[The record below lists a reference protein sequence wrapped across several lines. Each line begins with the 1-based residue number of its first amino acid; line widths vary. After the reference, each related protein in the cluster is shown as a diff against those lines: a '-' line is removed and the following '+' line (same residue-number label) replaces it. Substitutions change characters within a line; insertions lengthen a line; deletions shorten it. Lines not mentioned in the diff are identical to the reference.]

1 MCLCAAAGASA
12 GVASIVRRRASGDGA
27 ANVSAMAARCISSAS
42 SRSIPRARVA
52 TPRRRRFAAT
62 SLFKKV
68 RFGRENRDD
77 SYRNTDL
84 LKAIFCAFFDATVGV
99 AHSETVDID
108 GGAAAMERAS
118 AARARRRLR
127 RAFAAM
133 RLEAV
138 ENEDDYA
145 VYLAD
150 PGLDALEC
158 DGTAVIVMG
167 AAVPACAAF
176 LGDLELLRLARELGY
191 EWNWET
197 CASAAM
203 SGQLE
208 CLKYA
213 RERGCDWSHLTC
225 EFAAYSGNLEC
236 LKYAHERGCPWSE
249 VTCANAAENGH
260 LECLKYAY
268 ERGCPLNEDMCAYA
282 ASNGH
287 LECLKYAH
295 ERGCPWN
302 EETCQNAAE
311 KGHLECLKYAHEHG
325 CPWDELTCGAA
336 AYMNEIEC
344 LRYAQDH
351 GAPDSAHYVVDW
363 QRMYV
368 SAVEL
373 IVQIAL
379 SHQRDGYVSLRELT
393 PTVNRFLRAWP
404 ELDVREE
411 VIGQLREYFD
421 FDPLEEP
428 PPPRE
433 RFSTMIDLYA
443 TK

>member
-1 MCLCAAAGASA
+1 M
-12 GVASIVRRRASGDGA
+12 
-27 ANVSAMAARCISSAS
+27 
-42 SRSIPRARVA
+42 
-52 TPRRRRFAAT
+52 
-62 SLFKKV
+62 

-138 ENEDDYA
+138 ENEDGYA
-145 VYLAD
+145 VYLAGN
-150 PGLDALEC
+150 GLDALAR
-158 DGTAVIVMG
+158 DGTAVIVTS

-176 LGDLELLRLARELGY
+176 LGDLELLRLALELGY

-197 CASAAM
+197 CCCAALN
-203 SGQLE
+203 GHLE

-213 RERGCDWSHLTC
+213 RERGCDWSEH
-225 EFAAYSGNLEC
+225 
-236 LKYAHERGCPWSE
+236 
-249 VTCANAAENGH
+249 TCANAA
-260 LECLKYAY
+260 
-268 ERGCPLNEDMCAYA
+268 LN
-282 ASNGH
+282 
-287 LECLKYAH
+287 
-295 ERGCPWN
+295 
-302 EETCQNAAE
+302 
-311 KGHLECLKYAHEHG
+311 GHLECLKYAHEHG
-325 CPWDELTCGAA
+325 CPWHELRCGAA
-336 AYMNEIEC
+336 AYVSEIEC

-368 SAVEL
+368 SAVDL

-411 VIGQLREYFD
+411 VIGQLREYFE

>member
-1 MCLCAAAGASA
+1 
-12 GVASIVRRRASGDGA
+12 
-27 ANVSAMAARCISSAS
+27 
-42 SRSIPRARVA
+42 
-52 TPRRRRFAAT
+52 
-62 SLFKKV
+62 V

-99 AHSETVDID
+99 AHFETVDID

-138 ENEDDYA
+138 ENEDEYA
-145 VYLAD
+145 VYLAEH
-150 PGLDALEC
+150 GLDALEC
-158 DGTAVIVMG
+158 DGTAVIVTS

-176 LGDLELLRLARELGY
+176 LGDLELLRLALELGY
-191 EWNWET
+191 EWNWAT
-197 CASAAM
+197 CCSAALN
-203 SGQLE
+203 GHLE

-213 RERGCDWSHLTC
+213 RERGCDWSEHTC
-225 EFAAYSGNLEC
+225 S
-236 LKYAHERGCPWSE
+236 R
-249 VTCANAAENGH
+249 AAE
-260 LECLKYAY
+260 
-268 ERGCPLNEDMCAYA
+268 
-282 ASNGH
+282 NGH

-295 ERGCPWN
+295 ERGCPWDELTCAYAASNGQLECLKYLHEHGCPLN
-302 EETCQNAAE
+302 EDMCDNAAYH
-311 KGHLECLKYAHEHG
+311 GHLECLKYAHERGCPWDELTCAYAAKLGNLECLKYAHEHG
-325 CPWDELTCGAA
+325 CPWDARTCGTAA
-336 AYMNEIEC
+336 ENGHLEC
-344 LRYAQDH
+344 LKYAQDH

-368 SAVEL
+368 SAVDL

>member
-1 MCLCAAAGASA
+1 
-12 GVASIVRRRASGDGA
+12 
-27 ANVSAMAARCISSAS
+27 
-42 SRSIPRARVA
+42 
-52 TPRRRRFAAT
+52 
-62 SLFKKV
+62 
-68 RFGRENRDD
+68 
-77 SYRNTDL
+77 
-84 LKAIFCAFFDATVGV
+84 
-99 AHSETVDID
+99 
-108 GGAAAMERAS
+108 
-118 AARARRRLR
+118 
-127 RAFAAM
+127 
-133 RLEAV
+133 
-138 ENEDDYA
+138 
-145 VYLAD
+145 
-150 PGLDALEC
+150 
-158 DGTAVIVMG
+158 
-167 AAVPACAAF
+167 
-176 LGDLELLRLARELGY
+176 
-191 EWNWET
+191 
-197 CASAAM
+197 M

-236 LKYAHERGCPWSE
+236 LKYAHEQGCPWDKK
-249 VTCANAAENGH
+249 TCSSAAWQGQ
-260 LECLKYAY
+260 LECLKY
-268 ERGCPLNEDMCAYA
+268 L
-282 ASNGH
+282 
-287 LECLKYAH
+287 H

-325 CPWDELTCGAA
+325 CRWDELTCGAA
-336 AYMNEIEC
+336 AYVNEIEC

>member
-1 MCLCAAAGASA
+1 M
-12 GVASIVRRRASGDGA
+12 
-27 ANVSAMAARCISSAS
+27 
-42 SRSIPRARVA
+42 
-52 TPRRRRFAAT
+52 
-62 SLFKKV
+62 

-84 LKAIFCAFFDATVGV
+84 LKAIFRAFFDATVGV
-99 AHSETVDID
+99 AHFETVDID

-118 AARARRRLR
+118 AARARQRLR

-145 VYLAD
+145 VHRAND
-150 PGLDALEC
+150 GLDALEC
-158 DGTAVIVMG
+158 DGTAVTVTS

-176 LGDLELLRLARELGY
+176 LGDLELLRLALELGY

-197 CASAAM
+197 CAS
-203 SGQLE
+203 
-208 CLKYA
+208 
-213 RERGCDWSHLTC
+213 
-225 EFAAYSGNLEC
+225 
-236 LKYAHERGCPWSE
+236 
-249 VTCANAAENGH
+249 AAENGH

-268 ERGCPLNEDMCAYA
+268 ERGCPLYEEMCAYA

-287 LECLKYAH
+287 LECLKYLH

-325 CPWDELTCGAA
+325 CRWDELTCGAA
-336 AYMNEIEC
+336 AYVNEIEC

-368 SAVEL
+368 SAVDL

-411 VIGQLREYFD
+411 VIGQLREYFG

>member
-1 MCLCAAAGASA
+1 
-12 GVASIVRRRASGDGA
+12 
-27 ANVSAMAARCISSAS
+27 
-42 SRSIPRARVA
+42 
-52 TPRRRRFAAT
+52 
-62 SLFKKV
+62 V

-99 AHSETVDID
+99 AHFETVDID

-133 RLEAV
+133 RLDAV
-138 ENEDDYA
+138 ENEDEYA
-145 VYLAD
+145 VYLAEH
-150 PGLDALEC
+150 GLDALEC
-158 DGTAVIVMG
+158 DGTAVIVTS

-176 LGDLELLRLARELGY
+176 LGDLELLRLALELGY
-191 EWNWET
+191 EWNWAT
-197 CASAAM
+197 CCSAALN
-203 SGQLE
+203 GHLE

-213 RERGCDWSHLTC
+213 RERGCDWSEHTC
-225 EFAAYSGNLEC
+225 S
-236 LKYAHERGCPWSE
+236 R
-249 VTCANAAENGH
+249 AAE
-260 LECLKYAY
+260 
-268 ERGCPLNEDMCAYA
+268 
-282 ASNGH
+282 NGH

-295 ERGCPWN
+295 ERGCPWDELTCAYAASNGQLECLKYLHEHGCPLN
-302 EETCQNAAE
+302 EDMCDNAAYH
-311 KGHLECLKYAHEHG
+311 GHLECLKYAHERGCPWDELTCAYAAKLGNLECLKYAHEHG
-325 CPWDELTCGAA
+325 CPWDARTCGTAA
-336 AYMNEIEC
+336 ENGHLEC
-344 LRYAQDH
+344 LKYAQDH

-368 SAVEL
+368 SAVDL

>member
-1 MCLCAAAGASA
+1 M
-12 GVASIVRRRASGDGA
+12 
-27 ANVSAMAARCISSAS
+27 
-42 SRSIPRARVA
+42 
-52 TPRRRRFAAT
+52 
-62 SLFKKV
+62 

-118 AARARRRLR
+118 AARARERLR

-145 VYLAD
+145 VYLAGN
-150 PGLDALEC
+150 GLDALARV
-158 DGTAVIVMG
+158 GTAVIATS

-176 LGDLELLRLARELGY
+176 LGDLELLRLALELGY

-213 RERGCDWSHLTC
+213 RERGCDWSEH
-225 EFAAYSGNLEC
+225 
-236 LKYAHERGCPWSE
+236 
-249 VTCANAAENGH
+249 TCANAA
-260 LECLKYAY
+260 
-268 ERGCPLNEDMCAYA
+268 LN
-282 ASNGH
+282 
-287 LECLKYAH
+287 
-295 ERGCPWN
+295 
-302 EETCQNAAE
+302 
-311 KGHLECLKYAHEHG
+311 GHLECLKYAHEHG
-325 CPWDELTCGAA
+325 CPWHELTCGAA
-336 AYMNEIEC
+336 AYVNEIEC

-411 VIGQLREYFD
+411 VIGQLREYFG

>member
-1 MCLCAAAGASA
+1 M
-12 GVASIVRRRASGDGA
+12 
-27 ANVSAMAARCISSAS
+27 
-42 SRSIPRARVA
+42 
-52 TPRRRRFAAT
+52 
-62 SLFKKV
+62 

-138 ENEDDYA
+138 ENEDEYA

-150 PGLDALEC
+150 PGLDALES

-176 LGDLELLRLARELGY
+176 LGDLELLRLALELGY

-213 RERGCDWSHLTC
+213 RERGCDWSEH
-225 EFAAYSGNLEC
+225 
-236 LKYAHERGCPWSE
+236 
-249 VTCANAAENGH
+249 TCANAA
-260 LECLKYAY
+260 
-268 ERGCPLNEDMCAYA
+268 LN
-282 ASNGH
+282 
-287 LECLKYAH
+287 
-295 ERGCPWN
+295 
-302 EETCQNAAE
+302 
-311 KGHLECLKYAHEHG
+311 GHLECLKYAHEHG
-325 CPWDELTCGAA
+325 CRWDELTCGAA
-336 AYMNEIEC
+336 AYVNEIEC

-368 SAVEL
+368 GAVDL

-379 SHQRDGYVSLRELT
+379 SHHRDGYVSLRELT

-411 VIGQLREYFD
+411 VIGQLREYFG

>member
-1 MCLCAAAGASA
+1 MQ
-12 GVASIVRRRASGDGA
+12 RTTRKR
-27 ANVSAMAARCISSAS
+27 
-42 SRSIPRARVA
+42 
-52 TPRRRRFAAT
+52 
-62 SLFKKV
+62 
-68 RFGRENRDD
+68 
-77 SYRNTDL
+77 
-84 LKAIFCAFFDATVGV
+84 
-99 AHSETVDID
+99 
-108 GGAAAMERAS
+108 
-118 AARARRRLR
+118 
-127 RAFAAM
+127 
-133 RLEAV
+133 
-138 ENEDDYA
+138 
-145 VYLAD
+145 
-150 PGLDALEC
+150 
-158 DGTAVIVMG
+158 
-167 AAVPACAAF
+167 
-176 LGDLELLRLARELGY
+176 
-191 EWNWET
+191 
-197 CASAAM
+197 
-203 SGQLE
+203 
-208 CLKYA
+208 
-213 RERGCDWSHLTC
+213 RERREKNDEKRTNGCENGCDTC
-225 EFAAYSGNLEC
+225 F
-236 LKYAHERGCPWSE
+236 
-249 VTCANAAENGH
+249 
-260 LECLKYAY
+260 
-268 ERGCPLNEDMCAYA
+268 YA

-295 ERGCPWN
+295 ERGCDWSDL
-302 EETCQNAAE
+302 TCESAASN
-311 KGHLECLKYAHEHG
+311 GHLECLKYAHEHG

-336 AYMNEIEC
+336 AYVNEIEC

-368 SAVEL
+368 SAVDL

>member
-1 MCLCAAAGASA
+1 MW
-12 GVASIVRRRASGDGA
+12 RRRVVVD
-27 ANVSAMAARCISSAS
+27 
-42 SRSIPRARVA
+42 SRQRH
-52 TPRRRRFAAT
+52 F
-62 SLFKKV
+62 LKKCV
-68 RFGRENRDD
+68 FGRENRDD

-99 AHSETVDID
+99 AHFETVDID

-138 ENEDDYA
+138 ENEDDHA
-145 VYLAD
+145 VYLANH
-150 PGLDALEC
+150 GLDALEC
-158 DGTAVIVMG
+158 DGTAVIVTS

-176 LGDLELLRLARELGY
+176 LGDLELLRLARELRY
-191 EWNWET
+191 EWNWTT
-197 CASAAM
+197 CA
-203 SGQLE
+203 
-208 CLKYA
+208 Y
-213 RERGCDWSHLTC
+213 
-225 EFAAYSGNLEC
+225 AAYNGNLEC
-236 LKYAHERGCPWSE
+236 LKYLREHGCDWDE
-249 VTCANAAENGH
+249 ETCIRAA
-260 LECLKYAY
+260 K
-268 ERGCPLNEDMCAYA
+268 
-282 ASNGH
+282 NGH

-302 EETCQNAAE
+302 EDTCANAAE
-311 KGHLECLKYAHEHG
+311 NGHLECLKYAHERGCPLNEDMCAYAAENGHLECLKYAHERGCDWSDLTCESAASNGHLECLKYAHEHG

-336 AYMNEIEC
+336 AYVNEIEC

-368 SAVEL
+368 SAVDL

-411 VIGQLREYFD
+411 VIGQLREYSD

-428 PPPRE
+428 TPPRE

>member
-52 TPRRRRFAAT
+52 TPRRRRFAST

-150 PGLDALEC
+150 HGLDALAR
-158 DGTAVIVMG
+158 DGTAVIVTS

-176 LGDLELLRLARELGY
+176 LGDLELLRLALELGY

-197 CASAAM
+197 CCCAALN
-203 SGQLE
+203 GHLE

-213 RERGCDWSHLTC
+213 RERGCDWSEH
-225 EFAAYSGNLEC
+225 
-236 LKYAHERGCPWSE
+236 
-249 VTCANAAENGH
+249 TCANAAE
-260 LECLKYAY
+260 
-268 ERGCPLNEDMCAYA
+268 
-282 ASNGH
+282 NGH

-302 EETCQNAAE
+302 EDKCGSAA
-311 KGHLECLKYAHEHG
+311 
-325 CPWDELTCGAA
+325 
-336 AYMNEIEC
+336 
-344 LRYAQDH
+344 
-351 GAPDSAHYVVDW
+351 
-363 QRMYV
+363 
-368 SAVEL
+368 
-373 IVQIAL
+373 
-379 SHQRDGYVSLRELT
+379 
-393 PTVNRFLRAWP
+393 
-404 ELDVREE
+404 
-411 VIGQLREYFD
+411 
-421 FDPLEEP
+421 
-428 PPPRE
+428 
-433 RFSTMIDLYA
+433 
-443 TK
+443 

>member
-1 MCLCAAAGASA
+1 M
-12 GVASIVRRRASGDGA
+12 
-27 ANVSAMAARCISSAS
+27 
-42 SRSIPRARVA
+42 
-52 TPRRRRFAAT
+52 
-62 SLFKKV
+62 

-108 GGAAAMERAS
+108 GGAAAMERARE
-118 AARARRRLR
+118 ARARRRLR

-145 VYLAD
+145 VYRAD
-150 PGLDALEC
+150 HGLDALAR
-158 DGTAVIVMG
+158 DGTAVIATS

-176 LGDLELLRLARELGY
+176 LGDLELLRLALELGY

-268 ERGCPLNEDMCAYA
+268 ERGCPLYEEMCAYA

-287 LECLKYAH
+287 LECLKYLH

-325 CPWDELTCGAA
+325 CRWDELTCGAA
-336 AYMNEIEC
+336 AYVNEIEC

-404 ELDVREE
+404 ELEVREE
-411 VIGQLREYFD
+411 MIGRLRKRFD
-421 FDPLEEP
+421 FGR
-428 PPPRE
+428 PPRE

>member
-1 MCLCAAAGASA
+1 M
-12 GVASIVRRRASGDGA
+12 
-27 ANVSAMAARCISSAS
+27 
-42 SRSIPRARVA
+42 
-52 TPRRRRFAAT
+52 
-62 SLFKKV
+62 

-145 VYLAD
+145 VYRAD
-150 PGLDALEC
+150 HGLDALARV
-158 DGTAVIVMG
+158 GTAVIATS

-176 LGDLELLRLARELGY
+176 LGDLELLRLALELGY

-213 RERGCDWSHLTC
+213 RERGCDWSDL
-225 EFAAYSGNLEC
+225 
-236 LKYAHERGCPWSE
+236 
-249 VTCANAAENGH
+249 TCANAAENGH

-268 ERGCPLNEDMCAYA
+268 ERGCPLYEEMCAYA

-287 LECLKYAH
+287 LECLKYLH

-325 CPWDELTCGAA
+325 CRWDELTCGAA
-336 AYMNEIEC
+336 AYVNEIEC

-411 VIGQLREYFD
+411 VIGQLREYFG

>member
-1 MCLCAAAGASA
+1 M
-12 GVASIVRRRASGDGA
+12 
-27 ANVSAMAARCISSAS
+27 
-42 SRSIPRARVA
+42 
-52 TPRRRRFAAT
+52 
-62 SLFKKV
+62 

-150 PGLDALEC
+150 HGLDALAR
-158 DGTAVIVMG
+158 DGTAVIVTS

-176 LGDLELLRLARELGY
+176 LGDLELLRLALELGY

-236 LKYAHERGCPWSE
+236 LKYAHERGW
-249 VTCANAAENGH
+249 A
-260 LECLKYAY
+260 
-268 ERGCPLNEDMCAYA
+268 
-282 ASNGH
+282 
-287 LECLKYAH
+287 
-295 ERGCPWN
+295 WN
-302 EETCQNAAE
+302 DETCEIAAFT
-311 KGHLECLKYAHEHG
+311 GHLECLKYAHEHG

-336 AYMNEIEC
+336 AYVNEIEC

-411 VIGQLREYFD
+411 VKRQLREYFV

>member
-1 MCLCAAAGASA
+1 MYK
-12 GVASIVRRRASGDGA
+12 R
-27 ANVSAMAARCISSAS
+27 
-42 SRSIPRARVA
+42 
-52 TPRRRRFAAT
+52 
-62 SLFKKV
+62 
-68 RFGRENRDD
+68 
-77 SYRNTDL
+77 
-84 LKAIFCAFFDATVGV
+84 
-99 AHSETVDID
+99 
-108 GGAAAMERAS
+108 
-118 AARARRRLR
+118 
-127 RAFAAM
+127 
-133 RLEAV
+133 
-138 ENEDDYA
+138 
-145 VYLAD
+145 
-150 PGLDALEC
+150 
-158 DGTAVIVMG
+158 
-167 AAVPACAAF
+167 
-176 LGDLELLRLARELGY
+176 
-191 EWNWET
+191 
-197 CASAAM
+197 
-203 SGQLE
+203 Q
-208 CLKYA
+208 
-213 RERGCDWSHLTC
+213 
-225 EFAAYSGNLEC
+225 
-236 LKYAHERGCPWSE
+236 
-249 VTCANAAENGH
+249 H
-260 LECLKYAY
+260 LECLKY
-268 ERGCPLNEDMCAYA
+268 L
-282 ASNGH
+282 
-287 LECLKYAH
+287 H

-325 CPWDELTCGAA
+325 CRWDELTCGAA
-336 AYMNEIEC
+336 AYVNEIEC

-421 FDPLEEP
+421 FGPLEEP

>member
-52 TPRRRRFAAT
+52 TPRRRRFAST

-84 LKAIFCAFFDATVGV
+84 LKAIFRAFFDATVGV
-99 AHSETVDID
+99 AHFETVDID

-145 VYLAD
+145 VHRANH
-150 PGLDALEC
+150 GLDALEC
-158 DGTAVIVMG
+158 DGTAVTVTS

-176 LGDLELLRLARELGY
+176 LGDLELLRLALELGY
-191 EWNWET
+191 ERNWET
-197 CASAAM
+197 CCCAALN
-203 SGQLE
+203 G
-208 CLKYA
+208 
-213 RERGCDWSHLTC
+213 H
-225 EFAAYSGNLEC
+225 LEC
-236 LKYAHERGCPWSE
+236 LKYAHERGCPLNE
-249 VTCANAAENGH
+249 VTCANAASNGHLECLKYAHERGCDWSDLTCECAASNGH

-268 ERGCPLNEDMCAYA
+268 EHGCPLNEDMCWYA

-302 EETCQNAAE
+302 VWTCSSAAE
-311 KGHLECLKYAHEHG
+311 NGHLECLKYAHEHG

-336 AYMNEIEC
+336 AYVNEIEC

-368 SAVEL
+368 SAVDL

>member
-1 MCLCAAAGASA
+1 M
-12 GVASIVRRRASGDGA
+12 
-27 ANVSAMAARCISSAS
+27 
-42 SRSIPRARVA
+42 
-52 TPRRRRFAAT
+52 
-62 SLFKKV
+62 

-99 AHSETVDID
+99 AHFETVDID

-118 AARARRRLR
+118 AARARERLR

-145 VYLAD
+145 VYLAGN
-150 PGLDALEC
+150 GLDALARV
-158 DGTAVIVMG
+158 GTAVIATS

-176 LGDLELLRLARELGY
+176 LGDLELLRLALELGY

-197 CASAAM
+197 CCCAALN
-203 SGQLE
+203 GHLE

-213 RERGCDWSHLTC
+213 RERGCDWSEH
-225 EFAAYSGNLEC
+225 
-236 LKYAHERGCPWSE
+236 
-249 VTCANAAENGH
+249 TCANAA
-260 LECLKYAY
+260 
-268 ERGCPLNEDMCAYA
+268 LN
-282 ASNGH
+282 
-287 LECLKYAH
+287 
-295 ERGCPWN
+295 
-302 EETCQNAAE
+302 
-311 KGHLECLKYAHEHG
+311 GHLECLKYAHEHG
-325 CPWDELTCGAA
+325 CPWHELTCGAA
-336 AYMNEIEC
+336 AYVNEIEC

-368 SAVEL
+368 SAVDL
-373 IVQIAL
+373 IVRIAL

>member
-1 MCLCAAAGASA
+1 M
-12 GVASIVRRRASGDGA
+12 
-27 ANVSAMAARCISSAS
+27 
-42 SRSIPRARVA
+42 
-52 TPRRRRFAAT
+52 
-62 SLFKKV
+62 

-138 ENEDDYA
+138 ENEDGYA

-150 PGLDALEC
+150 HGLDALARV
-158 DGTAVIVMG
+158 GTAVIATS

-176 LGDLELLRLARELGY
+176 LGDLELLRLALELGY

-213 RERGCDWSHLTC
+213 RERGCDWSEH
-225 EFAAYSGNLEC
+225 
-236 LKYAHERGCPWSE
+236 
-249 VTCANAAENGH
+249 TCANAA
-260 LECLKYAY
+260 
-268 ERGCPLNEDMCAYA
+268 LN
-282 ASNGH
+282 
-287 LECLKYAH
+287 
-295 ERGCPWN
+295 
-302 EETCQNAAE
+302 
-311 KGHLECLKYAHEHG
+311 GHLECLKYAHEHG
-325 CPWDELTCGAA
+325 CRWDELTCGAA
-336 AYMNEIEC
+336 AYVNEIEC

-411 VIGQLREYFD
+411 VKRQLREYFD

>member
-1 MCLCAAAGASA
+1 
-12 GVASIVRRRASGDGA
+12 
-27 ANVSAMAARCISSAS
+27 
-42 SRSIPRARVA
+42 
-52 TPRRRRFAAT
+52 
-62 SLFKKV
+62 V

-99 AHSETVDID
+99 AHFETVDID

-133 RLEAV
+133 RLDAV
-138 ENEDDYA
+138 ENEDEYA
-145 VYLAD
+145 VYLAEH
-150 PGLDALEC
+150 GLDALEC
-158 DGTAVIVMG
+158 DGTAVIVTS

-176 LGDLELLRLARELGY
+176 LGDLELLRLALELGY
-191 EWNWET
+191 EWNWAT
-197 CASAAM
+197 CCCAALN
-203 SGQLE
+203 GHLE

-213 RERGCDWSHLTC
+213 RERGCDWSEHTC
-225 EFAAYSGNLEC
+225 S
-236 LKYAHERGCPWSE
+236 R
-249 VTCANAAENGH
+249 AAE
-260 LECLKYAY
+260 
-268 ERGCPLNEDMCAYA
+268 
-282 ASNGH
+282 NGH

-295 ERGCPWN
+295 ERGCPWDELTCAYAASNGQLECLKYLHEHGCPLN
-302 EETCQNAAE
+302 EDMCDNAAYH
-311 KGHLECLKYAHEHG
+311 GHLECLKYAHERGCPWDELTCAYAAKLGNLECLKYAHEHG
-325 CPWDELTCGAA
+325 CPWDARTCGTAA
-336 AYMNEIEC
+336 ENGHLEC
-344 LRYAQDH
+344 LKYAQDH

-368 SAVEL
+368 SAVDL

>member
-1 MCLCAAAGASA
+1 M
-12 GVASIVRRRASGDGA
+12 
-27 ANVSAMAARCISSAS
+27 
-42 SRSIPRARVA
+42 
-52 TPRRRRFAAT
+52 
-62 SLFKKV
+62 

-145 VYLAD
+145 VYRAD
-150 PGLDALEC
+150 HGLDALAR
-158 DGTAVIVMG
+158 DGTAVIATS

-176 LGDLELLRLARELGY
+176 LGDLELLRLALELGY

-213 RERGCDWSHLTC
+213 RERGCDWSD
-225 EFAAYSGNLEC
+225 S
-236 LKYAHERGCPWSE
+236 
-249 VTCANAAENGH
+249 TCANAAENGH
-260 LECLKYAY
+260 LE
-268 ERGCPLNEDMCAYA
+268 M
-282 ASNGH
+282 
-287 LECLKYAH
+287 
-295 ERGCPWN
+295 
-302 EETCQNAAE
+302 
-311 KGHLECLKYAHEHG
+311 LKYAHEHG

-336 AYMNEIEC
+336 AYVNEIEC

-368 SAVEL
+368 SAVDL

-411 VIGQLREYFD
+411 VIGQLREYFG

>member
-1 MCLCAAAGASA
+1 M
-12 GVASIVRRRASGDGA
+12 
-27 ANVSAMAARCISSAS
+27 
-42 SRSIPRARVA
+42 
-52 TPRRRRFAAT
+52 
-62 SLFKKV
+62 

-150 PGLDALEC
+150 HGLDALARV
-158 DGTAVIVMG
+158 GTAVIVTS

-176 LGDLELLRLARELGY
+176 LGDLELLRLALELGY
-191 EWNWET
+191 EWNWAT
-197 CASAAM
+197 CCCAALN
-203 SGQLE
+203 GHLE

-213 RERGCDWSHLTC
+213 RERGCDWSEH
-225 EFAAYSGNLEC
+225 
-236 LKYAHERGCPWSE
+236 
-249 VTCANAAENGH
+249 TCANAA
-260 LECLKYAY
+260 
-268 ERGCPLNEDMCAYA
+268 LN
-282 ASNGH
+282 
-287 LECLKYAH
+287 
-295 ERGCPWN
+295 
-302 EETCQNAAE
+302 
-311 KGHLECLKYAHEHG
+311 GHLECLKYAHEHG
-325 CPWDELTCGAA
+325 CPWHELTCGAA
-336 AYMNEIEC
+336 AYVNEIEC

-411 VIGQLREYFD
+411 VIGQLRVYFG
-421 FDPLEEP
+421 FVALEEP

>member
-52 TPRRRRFAAT
+52 TPRRRRFAST

-138 ENEDDYA
+138 ENEDDYP
-145 VYLAD
+145 VQLAD
-150 PGLDALEC
+150 HGLKALEC
-158 DGTAVIVMG
+158 DGTRTAVIVTS

-176 LGDLELLRLARELGY
+176 LGDLELLRLALELGY
-191 EWNWET
+191 EWNWAT
-197 CASAAM
+197 CCCAALN
-203 SGQLE
+203 GHLE

-213 RERGCDWSHLTC
+213 RERGCDWSEH
-225 EFAAYSGNLEC
+225 
-236 LKYAHERGCPWSE
+236 
-249 VTCANAAENGH
+249 TCANAAENGH
-260 LECLKYAY
+260 LECLKYAH
-268 ERGCPLNEDMCAYA
+268 ERGCPWSEYTCGAA

-287 LECLKYAH
+287 LECLKYAREH
-295 ERGCPWN
+295 GCPWN
-302 EETCQNAAE
+302 ERTCSFAALN
-311 KGHLECLKYAHEHG
+311 GHLECLK
-325 CPWDELTCGAA
+325 L
-336 AYMNEIEC
+336 
-344 LRYAQDH
+344 
-351 GAPDSAHYVVDW
+351 S
-363 QRMYV
+363 
-368 SAVEL
+368 L
-373 IVQIAL
+373 IHI
-379 SHQRDGYVSLRELT
+379 SE
-393 PTVNRFLRAWP
+393 PTRP
-404 ELDVREE
+404 
-411 VIGQLREYFD
+411 Y
-421 FDPLEEP
+421 
-428 PPPRE
+428 
-433 RFSTMIDLYA
+433 
-443 TK
+443 

>member
-1 MCLCAAAGASA
+1 
-12 GVASIVRRRASGDGA
+12 
-27 ANVSAMAARCISSAS
+27 
-42 SRSIPRARVA
+42 
-52 TPRRRRFAAT
+52 
-62 SLFKKV
+62 V

-99 AHSETVDID
+99 AHFETVDID

-133 RLEAV
+133 RLDAV
-138 ENEDDYA
+138 ENEDEYA
-145 VYLAD
+145 VYLAEH
-150 PGLDALEC
+150 GLDALEC
-158 DGTAVIVMG
+158 DGTAVIVTS

-176 LGDLELLRLARELGY
+176 LGDLELLRLALELGY
-191 EWNWET
+191 EWNWAT
-197 CASAAM
+197 CCCAALN
-203 SGQLE
+203 GHLE

-213 RERGCDWSHLTC
+213 RERGCDWSEHTC
-225 EFAAYSGNLEC
+225 S
-236 LKYAHERGCPWSE
+236 R
-249 VTCANAAENGH
+249 AAE
-260 LECLKYAY
+260 
-268 ERGCPLNEDMCAYA
+268 
-282 ASNGH
+282 NGH

-295 ERGCPWN
+295 ERGCPWDELTCAYAASNGQLECLKYLHEHGCPWN
-302 EETCQNAAE
+302 EDMCDNAAYH
-311 KGHLECLKYAHEHG
+311 GHLECLKYAHERGCPWDELTCAYAAKLGNLECLKYAHEHG
-325 CPWDELTCGAA
+325 CPWDARTCGTAA
-336 AYMNEIEC
+336 ENGHLEC
-344 LRYAQDH
+344 LKYAQDH

-368 SAVEL
+368 SAVDL

>member
-1 MCLCAAAGASA
+1 M
-12 GVASIVRRRASGDGA
+12 
-27 ANVSAMAARCISSAS
+27 
-42 SRSIPRARVA
+42 
-52 TPRRRRFAAT
+52 
-62 SLFKKV
+62 

-150 PGLDALEC
+150 HGLDALARV
-158 DGTAVIVMG
+158 GTAVIAMG

-176 LGDLELLRLARELGY
+176 LGDLELLRLALELGY

-197 CASAAM
+197 CCCAALN
-203 SGQLE
+203 GHLE

-213 RERGCDWSHLTC
+213 RERGCDWSEH
-225 EFAAYSGNLEC
+225 
-236 LKYAHERGCPWSE
+236 
-249 VTCANAAENGH
+249 TCANAA
-260 LECLKYAY
+260 
-268 ERGCPLNEDMCAYA
+268 LN
-282 ASNGH
+282 
-287 LECLKYAH
+287 
-295 ERGCPWN
+295 
-302 EETCQNAAE
+302 
-311 KGHLECLKYAHEHG
+311 GHLECLKYAHEHG
-325 CPWDELTCGAA
+325 CPWHELTCGAA
-336 AYMNEIEC
+336 AYVNEIEC

-411 VIGQLREYFD
+411 VIGQLREYFE

>member
-1 MCLCAAAGASA
+1 M
-12 GVASIVRRRASGDGA
+12 
-27 ANVSAMAARCISSAS
+27 
-42 SRSIPRARVA
+42 
-52 TPRRRRFAAT
+52 
-62 SLFKKV
+62 

-118 AARARRRLR
+118 AARARERLR

-145 VYLAD
+145 VYRAD
-150 PGLDALEC
+150 HGLDALARV
-158 DGTAVIVMG
+158 GTAVIAMG

-176 LGDLELLRLARELGY
+176 LGDLELLRLALELGY
-191 EWNWET
+191 ERNWET
-197 CASAAM
+197 CCCAA
-203 SGQLE
+203 L
-208 CLKYA
+208 
-213 RERGCDWSHLTC
+213 
-225 EFAAYSGNLEC
+225 
-236 LKYAHERGCPWSE
+236 
-249 VTCANAAENGH
+249 
-260 LECLKYAY
+260 
-268 ERGCPLNEDMCAYA
+268 
-282 ASNGH
+282 NGH

-295 ERGCPWN
+295 ERGCPLN
-302 EETCQNAAE
+302 EDMCEYAASYGHLECLKYAHERGCPWDELTCSSAAE
-311 KGHLECLKYAHEHG
+311 NGHLECLKYAHEHG

-336 AYMNEIEC
+336 AYVNEIEC

-411 VIGQLREYFD
+411 VKRQLREYFD

>member
-1 MCLCAAAGASA
+1 M
-12 GVASIVRRRASGDGA
+12 
-27 ANVSAMAARCISSAS
+27 
-42 SRSIPRARVA
+42 
-52 TPRRRRFAAT
+52 
-62 SLFKKV
+62 

-150 PGLDALEC
+150 HGLDALARV
-158 DGTAVIVMG
+158 GTAVIVTS

-176 LGDLELLRLARELGY
+176 LGDLELLRLALELGY

-213 RERGCDWSHLTC
+213 RERGCDWDGGTC
-225 EFAAYSGNLEC
+225 F
-236 LKYAHERGCPWSE
+236 
-249 VTCANAAENGH
+249 
-260 LECLKYAY
+260 
-268 ERGCPLNEDMCAYA
+268 YA

-287 LECLKYAH
+287 LECLKYLH

-325 CPWDELTCGAA
+325 CRWDELTCGAA
-336 AYMNEIEC
+336 AYVNEIEC

-411 VIGQLREYFD
+411 VIGQLREYFE

>member
-1 MCLCAAAGASA
+1 
-12 GVASIVRRRASGDGA
+12 
-27 ANVSAMAARCISSAS
+27 
-42 SRSIPRARVA
+42 
-52 TPRRRRFAAT
+52 
-62 SLFKKV
+62 
-68 RFGRENRDD
+68 
-77 SYRNTDL
+77 
-84 LKAIFCAFFDATVGV
+84 
-99 AHSETVDID
+99 
-108 GGAAAMERAS
+108 
-118 AARARRRLR
+118 
-127 RAFAAM
+127 M

-145 VYLAD
+145 VYLAGN
-150 PGLDALEC
+150 GLDALARV
-158 DGTAVIVMG
+158 GTAVIATS

-176 LGDLELLRLARELGY
+176 LGDLELLRLALELGY

-268 ERGCPLNEDMCAYA
+268 ERGCPLYEEMCAYA

-287 LECLKYAH
+287 LECLKYLH

-325 CPWDELTCGAA
+325 CRWDELTCGAA
-336 AYMNEIEC
+336 AYVNEIEC

-379 SHQRDGYVSLRELT
+379 SHQRDDYVSLRELT

-411 VIGQLREYFD
+411 VKRQLREYFD

>member
-1 MCLCAAAGASA
+1 M
-12 GVASIVRRRASGDGA
+12 
-27 ANVSAMAARCISSAS
+27 
-42 SRSIPRARVA
+42 
-52 TPRRRRFAAT
+52 
-62 SLFKKV
+62 

-145 VYLAD
+145 VYRAD
-150 PGLDALEC
+150 HGLDALARV
-158 DGTAVIVMG
+158 GTAVIAMG

-176 LGDLELLRLARELGY
+176 LGDLELLRLALELGY

-213 RERGCDWSHLTC
+213 RERVCDWSEH
-225 EFAAYSGNLEC
+225 
-236 LKYAHERGCPWSE
+236 
-249 VTCANAAENGH
+249 TCANAA
-260 LECLKYAY
+260 LI
-268 ERGCPLNEDMCAYA
+268 
-282 ASNGH
+282 
-287 LECLKYAH
+287 
-295 ERGCPWN
+295 
-302 EETCQNAAE
+302 
-311 KGHLECLKYAHEHG
+311 GHLECLKYAHEHG
-325 CPWDELTCGAA
+325 CRWDELTCGAA
-336 AYMNEIEC
+336 AYVNEIEC

-411 VIGQLREYFD
+411 VKRQLREYFD